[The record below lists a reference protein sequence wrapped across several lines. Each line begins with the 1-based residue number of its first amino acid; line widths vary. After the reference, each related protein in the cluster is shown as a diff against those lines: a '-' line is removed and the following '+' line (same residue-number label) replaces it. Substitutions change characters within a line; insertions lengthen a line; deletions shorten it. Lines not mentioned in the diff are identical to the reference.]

1 MLSCAADAEIQAVH
15 ETLGDRFGVP
25 EEVLAG
31 WRILSTGPTLWGI
44 REHPLLDDALQVFDV
59 ERTSMPFL
67 RRVGSY
73 WKPTTVVLQLLAPHI
88 SRARVRLSE
97 AELEGLVAR
106 GGLPRTL
113 PGAESGY
120 VAVEGPA
127 GVAGCGLYLEPR
139 PEEDKPEGIILSQ
152 FPADRWGGFRQSL
165 REEL

>member
-1 MLSCAADAEIQAVH
+1 MLSSAGDAEIQAVR
-15 ETLGDRFGVP
+15 ETLGGRFGVS

-31 WRILSTGPTLWGI
+31 WRILSTGPTLWGV
-44 REHPLLDDALQVFDV
+44 REHELLDDALQVFTVD
-59 ERTSMPFL
+59 RTSMPFL

-88 SRARVRLSE
+88 TRARVRLT
-97 AELEGLVAR
+97 ADELDALVTD

-113 PGAESGY
+113 PGLESGY

-152 FPADRWGGFRQSL
+152 FPRDRWSGFRLSL
-165 REEL
+165 QEEE